1 MKRNAGR
8 PHPAAAGE
16 GLSLEVLSDRRLL
29 FSSRGKWLHP
39 LFELEEFLRR
49 EGLDPG
55 GLLIRDKIV
64 GKAAAMLIARM
75 GFRRLQAGVLSRLG
89 RTVLETRGI
98 RYRYGELVERIL
110 CQTEKVLEDTWDL
123 EEAYRIVRERAGRG
137 PGRP

>member
-1 MKRNAGR
+1 VGR
-8 PHPAAAGE
+8 QPAE
-16 GLSLEVLSDRRLL
+16 RRLL

-64 GKAAAMLIARM
+64 GKAAAMLIVRM
-75 GFRRLQAGVLSRLG
+75 GFRRLEAGILSRPG
-89 RTVLETRGI
+89 RTVLDNRGI
-98 RYRYGELVERIL
+98 HYLYGELVERIL
-110 CQTEKVLEDTWDL
+110 CQTETVLENTWDL